1 MNLVFIVCK
10 REKRGD
16 LNEADIQWGASG
28 NHLPA
33 PVRGELCYQQNLH
46 VTLARSRKAH
56 LSIQNLFAKLVEFC
70 CFNAFC
76 LSPTVKIFS
85 PLLGTREIKFVDYC
99 PFPKS
104 HCNRSW
110 GFKVKNDESCKKKKE
125 ACLAF
130 KKCSH
135 SECQRNNRCSV
146 LLLLHLD
153 LERER
158 REIWGLTLALL
169 VPGNRAGH
177 GQTKVGLSI
186 RILQNSVRIHQAM
199 STHRTFSET
208 VSKWNGEW
216 EEIFSPISLITTLL
230 LLTLLAQKQNYHT

>member
-110 GFKVKNDESCKKKKE
+110 GFKVKNDESCKKKKGSMFSLQE
-125 ACLAF
+125 VLTQRVPEKQPVFCPAAAP
-130 KKCSH
+130 SG
-135 SECQRNNRCSV
+135 SGTWAQRNLRFDTGSACPWKQGWAWTNQGGFV
-146 LLLLHLD
+146 H
-153 LERER
+153 
-158 REIWGLTLALL
+158 
-169 VPGNRAGH
+169 
-177 GQTKVGLSI
+177 
-186 RILQNSVRIHQAM
+186 QN
-199 STHRTFSET
+199 
-208 VSKWNGEW
+208 
-216 EEIFSPISLITTLL
+216 P
-230 LLTLLAQKQNYHT
+230 